1 MGRYRNA
8 IAPALAALVPLAFVG
23 IFFAWPVAHMIGLGF
38 ADGLGGFAEVFSRP
52 RTIRVIG
59 LTIGQAAL
67 ATVSCIALGLPMAHV
82 LYRLRFRGQRLL
94 RALVIVP
101 FVLPTV
107 VVGIAFRTL
116 LRDTPLDGTFI
127 AILLALVFFN
137 IAVVVRTVG
146 TSWESLDPR
155 QEEAA
160 LVLGAS
166 PARVFATITVRRL
179 APSLVSA
186 ASIVFLFC
194 ATAFG
199 VVLILGGST
208 FATIETE
215 IWLLTTQFLDLRA
228 ASVLSVTQLVVVV
241 LLLVAAAKARGRSVA
256 QRRASRPRPIR
267 RVDAAAI
274 TITILTAAAL
284 TLPLAT
290 LIGRSLQVDGALSL
304 GNYAALG
311 STGTRNALV
320 VPVWVALGNS
330 LVTAAAATAIALL
343 IGLVAS
349 VVLSRTPRS
358 APGKRALEV
367 FDGVLMLPLGVSA
380 VTVGFGFLITLN
392 TPPFDLR
399 SSPVLVPIAQA
410 LIAMPLVVRTILPVL
425 RGVDRRMRESASVLG
440 ASPWRV
446 LRTIDLGIARRP
458 ILAAT
463 GFAFAVT
470 LGEFGAT
477 TFLSR
482 PDRPT
487 LPVAIYRLIGVP
499 GGDNFGMALAASVVL
514 AMVTVI
520 VIAAVERLHTNA
532 VGAF

>member
-1 MGRYRNA
+1 
-8 IAPALAALVPLAFVG
+8 
-23 IFFAWPVAHMIGLGF
+23 
-38 ADGLGGFAEVFSRP
+38 
-52 RTIRVIG
+52 
-59 LTIGQAAL
+59 
-67 ATVSCIALGLPMAHV
+67 
-82 LYRLRFRGQRLL
+82 
-94 RALVIVP
+94 
-101 FVLPTV
+101 
-107 VVGIAFRTL
+107 
-116 LRDTPLDGTFI
+116 
-127 AILLALVFFN
+127 
-137 IAVVVRTVG
+137 
-146 TSWESLDPR
+146 
-155 QEEAA
+155 
-160 LVLGAS
+160 
-166 PARVFATITVRRL
+166 
-179 APSLVSA
+179 
-186 ASIVFLFC
+186 
-194 ATAFG
+194 
-199 VVLILGGST
+199 
-208 FATIETE
+208 
-215 IWLLTTQFLDLRA
+215 
-228 ASVLSVTQLVVVV
+228 VTQLVVVV
-241 LLLVAAAKARGRSVA
+241 LLLVVAAKARGRTVA
-256 QRRASRPRPIR
+256 QKRASRPRAIR

-290 LIGRSLQVDGALSL
+290 LIGRSLQVEGALGL

-343 IGLVAS
+343 IGLIAS
-349 VVLSRTPRS
+349 IVLSQTPRS
-358 APGKRALEV
+358 ARGRRALEV

-425 RGVDRRMRESASVLG
+425 RGVDQRMRESASVLG

-446 LRTIDLGIARRP
+446 IRTIDLGIARRP

-482 PDRPT
+482 LDRPT

-514 AMVTVI
+514 AMVTVL